1 MKARQGGPE
10 RWWQSGVVYQ
20 IYPRSFMDSDGD
32 GVGDLRGIVSKL
44 DYLNDGT
51 EKSLGIDA
59 IWLSPIY
66 PSPNKDFG
74 YDISDYRDIDPLYGN
89 MEDFKLL
96 LREAHDRNIRIVMDL
111 VINHTSDQHPWF
123 IEACKSRD
131 NPYHDWYLWHEGK
144 NGKAPN
150 NWFAFFDK
158 KAWWWV
164 DEVRKFYLSTW
175 CRYQPEVNWR
185 NPGLK
190 EAMFDV
196 MRFWLE
202 LGVDGYRIDVINWFM
217 KDEQFR
223 SNPFRPQLS
232 PPDLQKHI
240 YDRNRPETHDLCR
253 EIREVV
259 DAFPD
264 RFSVGEVY
272 TTSAKDA
279 SSYYGNGD
287 ELHLAFNF
295 AFLFKK
301 WGAANFLQEIEKW
314 DSLLRDKG
322 WPTYTLS
329 NHDQPRHYT
338 RYAEGDETN
347 KRARVAAAMLLTLRG
362 TPFLYYGEEIGM
374 SDLKIGRKQ
383 IQDPLG
389 KKYWPI
395 LKGRDP
401 ARTPMQWRG
410 SRHAGFSTADPWLPV
425 HPKHGV
431 VNVESQAGDPGSLL
445 SLYRELIWLRK
456 RTPALCRGE
465 YRSLVSSPTEYL
477 VYLRSY
483 EGQTVLVLLN
493 FVGKSVTAALRGNG
507 NEVMAGKWEVLFGTD
522 RLKGS
527 RLEVSTGMGLQGYE
541 VLIAERTEER
551 NGGSHK

>member
-1 MKARQGGPE
+1 
-10 RWWQSGVVYQ
+10 
-20 IYPRSFMDSDGD
+20 
-32 GVGDLRGIVSKL
+32 
-44 DYLNDGT
+44 
-51 EKSLGIDA
+51 
-59 IWLSPIY
+59 
-66 PSPNKDFG
+66 
-74 YDISDYRDIDPLYGN
+74 
-89 MEDFKLL
+89 
-96 LREAHDRNIRIVMDL
+96 
-111 VINHTSDQHPWF
+111 
-123 IEACKSRD
+123 
-131 NPYHDWYLWHEGK
+131 
-144 NGKAPN
+144 
-150 NWFAFFDK
+150 
-158 KAWWWV
+158 
-164 DEVRKFYLSTW
+164 
-175 CRYQPEVNWR
+175 
-185 NPGLK
+185 
-190 EAMFDV
+190 
-196 MRFWLE
+196 
-202 LGVDGYRIDVINWFM
+202 
-217 KDEQFR
+217 
-223 SNPFRPQLS
+223 
-232 PPDLQKHI
+232 
-240 YDRNRPETHDLCR
+240 
-253 EIREVV
+253 
-259 DAFPD
+259 
-264 RFSVGEVY
+264 
-272 TTSAKDA
+272 
-279 SSYYGNGD
+279 
-287 ELHLAFNF
+287 
-295 AFLFKK
+295 
-301 WGAANFLQEIEKW
+301 
-314 DSLLRDKG
+314 
-322 WPTYTLS
+322 
-329 NHDQPRHYT
+329 
-338 RYAEGDETN
+338 
-347 KRARVAAAMLLTLRG
+347 MLLTLRG

-541 VLIAERTEER
+541 VLIAERTAER

>member
-1 MKARQGGPE
+1 MVEIRLFFEGFFDPHIVSPWHVLILLFNIHVNPMQTYSFTYSNEIQVPKQVNGEAGKGPRFVSCAGVTCMLIEHDELRRKRWDMKARQGGPE

-74 YDISDYRDIDPLYGN
+74 YDISDYRDIDPLYGD

-272 TTSAKDA
+272 TTSVKDA

-329 NHDQPRHYT
+329 NHDNPGTTPVTQKVTRPTSGHASQP
-338 RYAEGDETN
+338 
-347 KRARVAAAMLLTLRG
+347 
-362 TPFLYYGEEIGM
+362 PC
-374 SDLKIGRKQ
+374 S
-383 IQDPLG
+383 
-389 KKYWPI
+389 
-395 LKGRDP
+395 
-401 ARTPMQWRG
+401 
-410 SRHAGFSTADPWLPV
+410 
-425 HPKHGV
+425 
-431 VNVESQAGDPGSLL
+431 
-445 SLYRELIWLRK
+445 
-456 RTPALCRGE
+456 
-465 YRSLVSSPTEYL
+465 
-477 VYLRSY
+477 
-483 EGQTVLVLLN
+483 
-493 FVGKSVTAALRGNG
+493 
-507 NEVMAGKWEVLFGTD
+507 
-522 RLKGS
+522 
-527 RLEVSTGMGLQGYE
+527 
-541 VLIAERTEER
+541 
-551 NGGSHK
+551 